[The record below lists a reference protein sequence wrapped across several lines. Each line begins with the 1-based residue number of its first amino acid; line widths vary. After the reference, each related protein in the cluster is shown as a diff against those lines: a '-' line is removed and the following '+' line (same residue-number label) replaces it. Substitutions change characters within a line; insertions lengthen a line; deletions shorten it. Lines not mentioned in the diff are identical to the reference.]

1 MNNTDKVI
9 GYLQIWVI
17 PFAIG
22 AAINFLDAWLW
33 IPLTFL
39 LVLQW
44 VGVVKLLGGVRLN
57 DTR

>member
-1 MNNTDKVI
+1 MNNTDKVT

-44 VGVVKLLGGVRLN
+44 VGVVKLLGGGEIK
-57 DTR
+57 